1 MYWRRSGKE
10 PPMRT
15 SVWLIRHG
23 QTQANR
29 ERRYQSHSD
38 SPLTSYG
45 QRQVAALA
53 VRLHAIPFGLII
65 TSPRERTRRAAEVI
79 MQGRQGVTLREDP
92 AWAEVGHGR
101 WEGLTYAEVR
111 AQYPAEARA
120 RWDAGINGK
129 AEGGE
134 SLADANVRISAAWR
148 SLLRDHPGGRVL
160 IATHATPIQLIL
172 CASLGLPPQDHWH
185 WRIDLGS
192 LTCLD
197 VYPTGAIIRMVNEVP
212 RLSKVSKES
221 L

>member
-1 MYWRRSGKE
+1 
-10 PPMRT
+10 MRT

-45 QRQVAALA
+45 RQQVVALA
-53 VRLHAIPFGLII
+53 ARLRAIPFGLII
-65 TSPRERTRRAAEVI
+65 SSPRERTRLAAEAI
-79 MQGRQGVTLREDP
+79 MQGRQGVTLRESP

-101 WEGLTYAEVR
+101 WEGLTYAEVV

-120 RWDAGINGK
+120 RWAAGIHGK

-134 SLADANVRISAAWR
+134 SLAEANVRIAEAWR
-148 SLLRDHPGGRVL
+148 GLLRDYAGGRIL
-160 IATHATPIQLIL
+160 IASHATPIQLIL
-172 CASLGLPPQDHWH
+172 CASLGLPPNEHWH

-212 RLSKVSKES
+212 RLKES

>member
-1 MYWRRSGKE
+1 M
-10 PPMRT
+10 PMRT
-15 SVWLIRHG
+15 SVWLVRHG
-23 QTQANR
+23 QTYANR

-38 SPLTSYG
+38 SPLTGYG

-53 VRLHAIPFGLII
+53 ARLRAIPFGLIV
-65 TSPRERTRRAAEVI
+65 TSPRERTRLAAEAI
-79 MQGRQGVTLREDP
+79 MQGRQSVTLREDA
-92 AWAEVGHGR
+92 AWAEVDHGC
-101 WEGLTYAEVR
+101 WEGLTYAEVC

-120 RWDAGINGK
+120 RWAAGINGK

-134 SLADANVRISAAWR
+134 SLAEANTRVSAAWHE
-148 SLLRDHPGGRVL
+148 LLREHSGGRIL
-160 IATHATPIQLIL
+160 IASHATPIQLIL

-212 RLSKVSKES
+212 RPSK
-221 L
+221 